1 MVKNEEKLSLANTSA
16 GRQIYNVQSKTKTT
30 SQEREQKKVVIS
42 LRIPTA
48 IALGIGSVLLLGWV
62 FFLGVILGRGDMP
75 EENIPQLESVLPKP
89 TPLEPARVVE
99 GKPQDSLETLVQGL
113 EQGGNA
119 SANNTAGSTQTS
131 AANSA
136 VKPTAPST
144 KPATPATKPATPATK
159 PVTSATKPVA
169 PTVAP
174 KTTDA
179 KPAATATK
187 PAVATAVASDK
198 KTDVKAEDKEIFDY
212 KFQVSAYRD
221 KPSAD
226 ALATK
231 LSKDGVNAVVVQSAD
246 AAGVNWNRVVVSM
259 RGSADDVASL
269 QSKLKKY
276 GINKIVRQSKKPVS

>member
-89 TPLEPARVVE
+89 APLEPARVVE

-113 EQGGNA
+113 EQGGNTN
-119 SANNTAGSTQTS
+119 ANTTAGSTQATV
-131 AANSA
+131 ANSA
-136 VKPTAPST
+136 VKPTAPANKPVANAT
-144 KPATPATKPATPATK
+144 KPTTPDTKPTTPAVTPKPTAKPAT
-159 PVTSATKPVA
+159 
-169 PTVAP
+169 
-174 KTTDA
+174 
-179 KPAATATK
+179 TATK
-187 PAVATAVASDK
+187 PAVAATVASDK
-198 KTDVKAEDKEIFDY
+198 KPDVKAEDKEIFDY
-212 KFQVSAYRD
+212 KFQVSAYKD

-226 ALATK
+226 ALVTK

-259 RGSADDVASL
+259 RGSVDDVTSL
-269 QSKLKKY
+269 QSKLKKF
-276 GINKIVRQSKKPVS
+276 GISKIVRQSKKPVS